1 MGWEQGKGLG
11 AKEDGMTENIKVKY
25 KSDTKGVGF
34 NNNEYENV
42 WLDHQDDFESLLSS
56 LNKTTEKSVASLTT
70 TNTSTNE
77 QVQSLEEKS
86 KQSRARLHYKKFT
99 RSKDLSNA
107 SFHDLNCILGKEK
120 RKQLS
125 TAKKN
130 DDVINSKS
138 DTDSSDV
145 EARVSFKIN
154 DNSSEVKN
162 ETKTLIENPLFSTN
176 KTSLNDYFAS
186 KMANK
191 FKKAETINNT
201 ENVVE
206 SKTEAVEV
214 ETNEPEVKKVKKS
227 KKANENANE
236 NKEEKTITESD
247 SKMISKKD
255 IKSSFKGSNL
265 HQVTGYSA
273 YTITQ
278 THQEIIGEKMKKVQK
293 KKSIET
299 KNLESNPDFY
309 KSNKRKMC

>member
-56 LNKTTEKSVASLTT
+56 LNKTNEKSTSNPSITNKTTKAS
-70 TNTSTNE
+70 E
-77 QVQSLEEKS
+77 QVQSLEERS

-107 SFHDLNCILGKEK
+107 SFQDLNCILGKEK

-130 DDVINSKS
+130 NDINSSKT
-138 DTDSSDV
+138 DTESSDV
-145 EARVSFKIN
+145 EARVCFKLN
-154 DNSSEVKN
+154 ESNSEVKN
-162 ETKTLIENPLFSTN
+162 ETKIVDNPLFSTN

-186 KMANK
+186 KMANRG
-191 FKKAETINNT
+191 
-201 ENVVE
+201 
-206 SKTEAVEV
+206 
-214 ETNEPEVKKVKKS
+214 KKS
-227 KKANENANE
+227 KTFINSENVLSVETDEPELENAIKSFKKDE
-236 NKEEKTITESD
+236 NKQEENIMYFN
-247 SKMISKKD
+247 SKNISKKD

-265 HQVTGYSA
+265 HVITGYSA

-278 THQEIIGEKMKKVQK
+278 THQEIINDKMKKVQK
-293 KKSIET
+293 KKATET

-309 KSNKRKMC
+309 KSNKRKNC